1 MEQIVAKIGSF
12 VLANFGVLAFFGW
25 GLNMEVFKVSL
36 NIN

>member
-12 VLANFGVLAFFGW
+12 ALANFGVLAFFGW
-25 GLNMEVFKVSL
+25 GLNIEVVKVRL